1 MVIEDVA
8 TCLRLTFSWCW
19 LDNSIT
25 LYFYHFFIKS
35 FKACW
40 LIPLFLSFTNS
51 PRNLDLQWKP
61 VSWHLQ
67 LLILLLPRPSYA
79 FLFPENSNE
88 EVRLWIKLLCICF
101 CTNCWYLEGRY
112 IMTVVRHTDW
122 GTVIVAPSTHLYNH
136 ITWTLEWQFI
146 LCYQTKLGIVW
157 HHEPKC
163 D

>member
-88 EVRLWIKLLCICF
+88 EVRLWIKLLCIHMFLYQLLISWRQVYNDCSQAYRLRYSDCSTKHSF
-101 CTNCWYLEGRY
+101 IQSYNMNIGVTIHSLLSNKTWNC
-112 IMTVVRHTDW
+112 
-122 GTVIVAPSTHLYNH
+122 VAP
-136 ITWTLEWQFI
+136 WT
-146 LCYQTKLGIVW
+146 
-157 HHEPKC
+157 
-163 D
+163 